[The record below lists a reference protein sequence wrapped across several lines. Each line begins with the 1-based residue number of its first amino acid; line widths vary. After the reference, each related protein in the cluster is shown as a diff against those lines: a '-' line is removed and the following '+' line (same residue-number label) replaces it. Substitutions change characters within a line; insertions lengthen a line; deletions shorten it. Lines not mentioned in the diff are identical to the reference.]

1 MNWSL
6 AFEPLI
12 SWPLL
17 GLVLAPLLLL
27 ALVGLWFRQ
36 RGAVFRFAA
45 LLALGAALLNPVAL
59 DEEREA
65 LKSVVVVVVDRS
77 QSQDIGER
85 TKQTDEAL
93 AGLQQR
99 LGRFKQ
105 FDVRVVEAGKSE
117 AAEERTET
125 RLFGALESAFRD
137 VPPSRIG
144 GAIMITDG
152 EVHDAPAG
160 TPDFHAP
167 LHALITGNDQEKDR
181 RIRFENAPRFGLVGK
196 PLEMTYRVIG
206 TNNEAGSVDVRVSVN
221 GEQVSVERATIGQAM
236 PLQVTI
242 PGAGRN
248 IVELAIDPE
257 PGELT
262 DTNNRAIALIDGIRE
277 NLRVLL
283 VSGEPH
289 AGERTW
295 RNLLKSDASVDLV
308 HFTILRP
315 PEKQDGTP
323 INELSLIAFP
333 TRELFV
339 EKIKDFDLIIFD
351 RYQHRDVLPILYYDY
366 IAEYVEKG
374 GALLIAAG
382 PEYAGESS
390 IARTPLMSA
399 LPAMP
404 TGEVVDKAFYPR
416 LTELGQRHPV
426 TRGLDGSATEPPH
439 WSRWFRTIGVEN
451 PEGEAV
457 MKGADNRPLLLLDR
471 KGEGRVGMFLSDQG
485 WLWARGFEGGGPH
498 VQLYRRIAHWLM
510 KEPELEEERLTAD
523 GRGMML
529 EIRRQTMSD
538 DPGPAQTIT
547 PSGKALT
554 VKLERAE
561 PGVFLGSIETN
572 EIGLYQVGNG
582 DLKALAHVG
591 PVNAPEFTDVVSTE
605 GRLKAPAE
613 ATGGSVRRLAP
624 SSALGSTVGNLTG
637 GVTLPSVVPV
647 RASGAASGN
656 DWIGLR
662 TTDDSVLKA
671 VSRVPLFGG
680 FLGLGLLLLALG
692 SMWYREGR

>member
-1 MNWSL
+1 MNWSIS
-6 AFEPLI
+6 FEPLL
-12 SWPLL
+12 SWPWLAA
-17 GLVLAPLLLL
+17 VLAPLALL

-36 RGAVFRFAA
+36 RGSVLRFTA
-45 LLALGAALLNPVAL
+45 LLALGAALLNPVFL
-59 DEEREA
+59 DEERDA
-65 LKSVVVVVVDRS
+65 LKSVVAVVVDRS

-85 TKQTDEAL
+85 TRQTDEAL

-99 LGRFKQ
+99 LARFKQ
-105 FDVRVVEAGKSE
+105 FDVRVVEAGKSD
-117 AAEERTET
+117 AAEERTDT
-125 RLFGALESAFRD
+125 RLFSALEGAFRD

-160 TPDFHAP
+160 APDFSAP
-167 LHALITGNDQEKDR
+167 LHALITGNDHEKDR

-196 PLEMTYRVIG
+196 PLDMTYRVIATG
-206 TNNEAGSVDVRVSVN
+206 DQAGQVDVRVSIN
-221 GEQVSVERATIGQAM
+221 GEQVSVERATIGQTM
-236 PLQVTI
+236 PLQVTV
-242 PGAGRN
+242 PNAGRN
-248 IVELAIDPE
+248 IIELAIDHE

-262 DTNNRAIALIDGIRE
+262 DANNRAIALVDGIRE

-366 IAEYVEKG
+366 ISEYVEKG

-404 TGEVVDKAFYPR
+404 SGEVVDKAFYPR
-416 LTELGQRHPV
+416 LTDLGQRHPV
-426 TRGLDGSATEPPH
+426 TRGLDGSNTEPPH
-439 WSRWFRTIGVEN
+439 WSRWFRTIGVKN
-451 PEGEAV
+451 PEGEVV
-457 MKGADNRPLLLLDR
+457 MKGADNLPLLLLDR
-471 KGEGRVGMFLSDQG
+471 KGEGRVGMLLSDQG

-523 GRGMML
+523 GRGMVL

-538 DPGPAQTIT
+538 DPGPAQVIT
-547 PSGKALT
+547 PSGKALI
-554 VKLERAE
+554 VRLEKSE
-561 PGVFLGSIETN
+561 PGIFLGSVETK

-582 DLKALAHVG
+582 DLTALAHVG
-591 PVNAPEFTDVVSTE
+591 PINAPEFTNVISTE
-605 GRLKAPAE
+605 DRLKAPVE
-613 ATGGSVRRLAP
+613 ATGGSVRRLAAT
-624 SSALGSTVGNLTG
+624 SALGGITG
-637 GVTLPSVVPV
+637 GVTLPSIVPV
-647 RASGAASGN
+647 RSSGVASGA

-662 TTDDSVLKA
+662 TTDDSLLKA

-680 FLGLGLLLLALG
+680 FLGLGLLLLAMG

>member
-1 MNWSL
+1 MNWSIS
-6 AFEPLI
+6 FEPLI
-12 SWPLL
+12 SWLWLFLALVPL
-17 GLVLAPLLLL
+17 ALL

-36 RGAVFRFAA
+36 RGSVFRFIALMALAAA
-45 LLALGAALLNPVAL
+45 LFNPVFL
-59 DEEREA
+59 NEEREP
-65 LKSVVVVVVDRS
+65 LKSIVALVVDRS
-77 QSQDIGER
+77 QSQDIGDR

-93 AGLQQR
+93 AGLQER

-125 RLFGALESAFRD
+125 RLFSALDGAFRD
-137 VPPSRIG
+137 VPPLRIG

-152 EVHDAPAG
+152 EVHDAPPGA
-160 TPDFHAP
+160 PDFNAP
-167 LHALITGNDQEKDR
+167 LHALITGNDHEKDR

-196 PLEMTYRVIG
+196 PLDMTYRVIS
-206 TNNEAGSVDVRVSVN
+206 TENETGPVDVRVSVN
-221 GEQVSVERATIGQAM
+221 GEQVTVEHATVGQAM

-242 PGAGRN
+242 PAAGRN
-248 IVELAIDPE
+248 IVELAIDRE

-366 IAEYVEKG
+366 ISEYVEKG

-416 LTELGQRHPV
+416 LTDLGQRHPV
-426 TRGLDGSATEPPH
+426 TRGLDGSAAEPPH
-439 WSRWFRTIGVEN
+439 WSRWFRTIGVQN
-451 PEGEAV
+451 PEGEVV

-471 KGEGRVGMFLSDQG
+471 KGEGRVGMLLSDQG

-523 GRGMML
+523 GRGMVL
-529 EIRRQTMSD
+529 EIRRQTMAD
-538 DPGPAQTIT
+538 DPGPAQIIT
-547 PSGKALT
+547 PSGKTLT
-554 VKLERAE
+554 VKLEKSE
-561 PGVFLGSIETN
+561 PGVFLGSVETN
-572 EIGLYQVGNG
+572 EIGLYQVANG
-582 DLKALAHVG
+582 DLTALAHVG
-591 PVNAPEFTDVVSTE
+591 PVNAPEFADVISTE
-605 GRLKAPAE
+605 NRLKAPAE
-613 ATGGSVRRLAP
+613 ATGGSVRRLA
-624 SSALGSTVGNLTG
+624 SSSTLGSD
-637 GVTLPSVVPV
+637 VTLPSIVPV
-647 RASGAASGN
+647 RSAGAASGS

-680 FLGLGLLLLALG
+680 FLGLGLLLLAMG

>member
-6 AFEPLI
+6 SFEPLI
-12 SWPLL
+12 YWPLL
-17 GLVLAPLLLL
+17 LAVLAPLLLL

-36 RGAVFRFAA
+36 RGSVFRFAA
-45 LLALGAALLNPVAL
+45 LLALGAALVNPVFL

-65 LKSVVVVVVDRS
+65 LKSVVAVVVDRS

-99 LGRFKQ
+99 LARFKQ

-117 AAEERTET
+117 AADERTET
-125 RLFGALESAFRD
+125 RLFTALEGAFRD

-160 TPDFHAP
+160 TPDFNAP
-167 LHALITGNDQEKDR
+167 LHALITGNDHEKDR

-196 PLEMTYRVIG
+196 PLDMTYRVIATG
-206 TNNEAGSVDVRVSVN
+206 NEAGQVDVRVSVN
-221 GEQVSVERATIGQAM
+221 GEQVAVEQATIGKAM

-248 IVELAIDPE
+248 IIELAIDPE

-262 DTNNRAIALIDGIRE
+262 DTNNRAIALVDGIRE

-339 EKIKDFDLIIFD
+339 ERIKDFDLIIFD

-390 IARTPLMSA
+390 IARTPLMAA

-416 LTELGQRHPV
+416 LTDLGQRHPV
-426 TRGLDGSATEPPH
+426 TRGLDGSATDPPH

-451 PEGEAV
+451 PEGEVV

-471 KGEGRVGMFLSDQG
+471 KGEGRVGMLLSDQG
-485 WLWARGFEGGGPH
+485 WLWARGYEGGGPH

-510 KEPELEEERLTAD
+510 KEPELEEERLTAE

-538 DPGPAQTIT
+538 DPGSAQVIT
-547 PSGKALT
+547 PSGKALI
-554 VKLERAE
+554 VKLEKSE

-582 DLKALAHVG
+582 NLTALAHVG
-591 PVNAPEFTDVVSTE
+591 PVNAPEFSDVISTE
-605 GRLKAPAE
+605 NRLKAPVE
-613 ATGGSVRRLAP
+613 ATGGSVRRLAQP
-624 SSALGSTVGNLTG
+624 STLGDLAS
-637 GVTLPSVVPV
+637 GVTLPSIVPV
-647 RASGAASGN
+647 RSSGAAAGN

-680 FLGLGLLLLALG
+680 FLGLGLLLLAMG

>member
-1 MNWSL
+1 MNWSIS
-6 AFEPLI
+6 FEPLI

-17 GLVLAPLLLL
+17 ALVLVPLALL
-27 ALVGLWFRQ
+27 AAVGLWFRQ
-36 RGAVFRFAA
+36 RGAVLRLVA
-45 LLALGAALLNPVAL
+45 LLALAAALFNPVFL
-59 DEEREA
+59 NEEREPQQ
-65 LKSVVVVVVDRS
+65 SVVALIVDRS

-85 TKQTDEAL
+85 TKQTNEAL
-93 AGLQQR
+93 AGLEQR

-125 RLFGALESAFRD
+125 RLFGALENAFRD

-144 GAIMITDG
+144 GAVMITDG

-160 TPDFHAP
+160 APDFNAP
-167 LHALITGNDQEKDR
+167 LHALITGNDHEKDR
-181 RIRFENAPRFGLVGK
+181 RIRFENAPRFALVGK
-196 PLEMTYRVIG
+196 PLDMTYRVIS
-206 TNNEAGSVDVRVSVN
+206 TSNETGPVDVRVSVN
-221 GEQVSVERATIGQAM
+221 GEQVAVEHATVGQAM
-236 PLQVTI
+236 PLHVTI
-242 PGAGRN
+242 PSAGRN
-248 IVELAIDPE
+248 IIELAIDRE

-262 DTNNRAIALIDGIRE
+262 DTNNRAIALVDGIRE

-366 IAEYVEKG
+366 ISEYVEKG

-416 LTELGQRHPV
+416 LTDIGQRHPV
-426 TRGLDGSATEPPH
+426 TRGLDGSASEPPH
-439 WSRWFRTIGVEN
+439 WSRWFRTIGVQN
-451 PEGEAV
+451 PEGEVV

-471 KGEGRVGMFLSDQG
+471 KGEGRVGMLLSDQG

-523 GRGMML
+523 GRGMVL
-529 EIRRQTMSD
+529 EIRRQTMAD
-538 DPGPAQTIT
+538 DPGPAQIIT
-547 PSGKALT
+547 PSGKTIT
-554 VKLERAE
+554 VKLEKSE
-561 PGVFLGSIETN
+561 PGVFLGSAQTS

-582 DLKALAHVG
+582 DLTALAHVG
-591 PVNAPEFTDVVSTE
+591 PVNAPEFADVVSTQD
-605 GRLKAPAE
+605 RLKAPAE
-613 ATGGSVRRLAP
+613 ATGGSVRRLA
-624 SSALGSTVGNLTG
+624 GSTLG
-637 GVTLPSVVPV
+637 GGDVTLPSIVPV
-647 RASGAASGN
+647 RSSGEASGA

-671 VSRVPLFGG
+671 VSRVPLFSG
-680 FLGLGLLLLALG
+680 FLGLGLLLLAMG